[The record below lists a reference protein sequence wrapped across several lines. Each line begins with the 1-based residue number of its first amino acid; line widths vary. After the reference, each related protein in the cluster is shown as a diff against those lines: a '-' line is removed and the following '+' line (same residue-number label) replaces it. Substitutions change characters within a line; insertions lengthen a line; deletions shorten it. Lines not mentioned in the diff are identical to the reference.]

1 MNKKHRLV
9 FIAVAAIASFVSCKS
24 GPVVNT
30 QQVTVARI
38 SQELPRED
46 PNSPL
51 WNNVQE
57 HPAKLMVQD
66 VSEPKLNE
74 SGVELVRV
82 RAMHNGNWVVFRLE
96 WDDKTKNLIPET
108 GSGSDAA
115 AIQFPE
121 LAGADVPNAAMGEKG
136 KGVRIWFWKSVWQD
150 DLERAQQG
158 KGDRVAA
165 LYPQN
170 ATDHYPFN
178 ANPTAKAEME
188 MRYAPARAAGNP
200 ITARNNNS
208 PIQVVMAEGFG
219 NLTPAPVQEGAG
231 RGIWNDGRWVTT
243 IARPLNA
250 GQGMGALEIGKK
262 TYIAFAV
269 WDGAARQTGS
279 RKMRSGWVP
288 LVLE

>member
-1 MNKKHRLV
+1 MNKKLLLV
-9 FIAVAAIASFVSCKS
+9 FITVVAMASFISCKS
-24 GPVVNT
+24 GPVINT
-30 QQVTVARI
+30 QQVTASRM

-46 PNSPL
+46 PNSAL

-66 VSEPKLNE
+66 VTEPKLTE
-74 SGVELVRV
+74 PGVELLRV

-96 WDDKTKNLIPET
+96 WEDQSQNLIPET
-108 GSGSDAA
+108 GFGSDAA

-121 LAGADVPNAAMGEKG
+121 QAGADVPDAAMGEKG

-150 DLERAQQG
+150 DAERAQQG
-158 KGDRVAA
+158 KGDRIAS
-165 LYPQN
+165 LYPQGS
-170 ATDHYPFN
+170 ADHYPFN
-178 ANPTAKAEME
+178 ANPEAKAEME
-188 MRYAPARAAGNP
+188 SRYAPARAAGNP
-200 ITARNNNS
+200 ITVRHGNS

-219 NLTPAPVQEGAG
+219 NLTPAPSQEGAG
-231 RGIWNDGRWVTT
+231 RGVWKDGHWVTT

-250 GQGMGALEIGKK
+250 GQGMGALEVGKK

-269 WDGAARQTGS
+269 WDGAARHTGS
-279 RKMRSGWVP
+279 RKMRSGWIP